1 MKRVRKAY
9 MKSDPWLEALGKARG
24 ADWLER
30 RLGSEATID
39 GIRVR
44 VDELTGAAGDVII
57 GHPWLLHAPAPNPV
71 LHGRDSCVSSGCTRP
86 DRRGA
91 HSPVPRIDASRI

>member
-9 MKSDPWLEALGKARG
+9 MQSDPWLEALGKARG

-57 GHPWLLHAPAPNPV
+57 GHPWLLHAPAPN
-71 LHGRDSCVSSGCTRP
+71 RATRP
-86 DRRGA
+86 RFMRVQRVHTA
-91 HSPVPRIDASRI
+91 